1 MLSLRRKNW
10 NDSKNVSFCLSLDP
24 VFHNAPPL
32 AHISLPVT
40 RLTAVKITTLCCGR
54 GSRGYRQQDP
64 QKSVSLYSTVGV
76 SQKSRKREKEKN

>member
-32 AHISLPVT
+32 TFHYLT
-40 RLTAVKITTLCCGR
+40 RLIAVKITTLCCGR